1 MKAAIYARYST
12 ALQRQESIE
21 DQYRVCERLAA
32 SHGFT
37 VAGRYSDREISGGT
51 AAREGYQKLLTDAR
65 AGKFAVIVAEDVSRL
80 WRNQA
85 EQSTRLAEL
94 ADLGVDVVTIDLDTR
109 HEETALIL
117 GAVKGAMSESY
128 RQEIG
133 RRTRR
138 GLEGLAVQNRPTGG
152 RAYGYIAATDSPT
165 KQREIDHDQAEVVRR
180 IFGDY
185 ADGMSAASICAAL
198 NREGVPSPGASWSRT
213 ERRADGWVVSCIAGD
228 PKRGTGVLNNEQYV
242 GRTIWNRSRWVRS
255 RQDSAKRRCLP
266 NPRSKWIINIDER
279 LRIVSDDLWQR
290 VKQRQAE
297 GQARVGERIAR
308 GISAS
313 KAALTGPRPKHLL
326 SGLLRCGGCGSS
338 FVSTGR
344 DAYACSSFVHGRACD
359 NTVRVKRS
367 VIEPLLLDG
376 LRSMLLAPGVIE
388 EARRRAVAEVQK
400 ASRPDPAVTRRL
412 AALRAEIDNLTD
424 AIASGALR
432 ASRAIGDRLAT
443 AEAELTKLE
452 SQQPDTSVETVAK
465 LTPRL
470 VDHLRRAADDMPALL
485 RGVNPERGRA
495 VISSLVGDITV
506 RATEAEVSFETKKGA
521 VEGALIR
528 LAGGKH
534 TSVVA
539 GARVVICVLPRRRPR
554 AARK

>member
-1 MKAAIYARYST
+1 VKAAIYARYST
-12 ALQRQESIE
+12 SHQREESIE
-21 DQYRVCERLAA
+21 DQFRVCERLAA

-37 VAGRYSDREISGGT
+37 VAGRYFDKEISGGT

-65 AGKFAVIVAEDVSRL
+65 GGRFAVIVAEDVSRL

-85 EQSTRLAEL
+85 EQSARLAEL

-109 HEETALIL
+109 QEETALIL

-152 RAYGYIAATDSPT
+152 RAYGYIAAADSPS
-165 KQREIDHDQAEVVRR
+165 KQREIDEVQAEVVRR
-180 IFGDY
+180 IFRDY
-185 ADGMSAASICAAL
+185 ADGLSAATICAAL
-198 NREGVPSPGASWSRT
+198 NREGIPSPGASWSRT
-213 ERRADGWVVSCIAGD
+213 ERRAVGWVVSCIAGD
-228 PKRGTGVLNNEQYV
+228 PKRGTGILNNEQYV

-255 RQDSAKRRCLP
+255 RQDSSKRRCLP

-279 LRIVSDDLWQR
+279 LRIVSDDLWNR
-290 VKQRQAE
+290 VKRRQAD
-297 GQARVGERIAR
+297 GIARVGDRIAA
-308 GISAS
+308 GIAVS

-326 SGLLRCGGCGSS
+326 SGVLRCGACGSN

-344 DAYACSSFVHGRACD
+344 DSYACSSFVHGRACD
-359 NTVRVKRS
+359 NTARVKRS

-388 EARRRAVAEVQK
+388 EARRRAVVAVQK
-400 ASRPDPAVTRRL
+400 ANRPDATASRRL
-412 AALRAEIDNLTD
+412 SALRGEIANLTD

-432 ASRAIGDRLAT
+432 ASRSIGERLAA
-443 AEAELTKLE
+443 AEAELARLE
-452 SQQPDTSVETVAK
+452 VRQTDTSSETVAK

-470 VDHLRRAADDMPALL
+470 ADHLRQAAEDMPALL
-485 RGVNPERGRA
+485 RGANPDRGRA

-506 RATEAEVSFETKKGA
+506 RSTEDEVMFETKKGA
-521 VEGALIR
+521 VEGALLR

-539 GARVVICVLPRRRPR
+539 GVGFEPTTFGL
-554 AARK
+554 

>member
-12 ALQRQESIE
+12 SHQREESIE
-21 DQYRVCERLAA
+21 DQFRVCERLAA

-37 VAGRYSDREISGGT
+37 VAGRYSDKEISGGT

-65 AGKFAVIVAEDVSRL
+65 GGKFAVIVAEDVSRL

-85 EQSTRLAEL
+85 EQSARLAEL

-109 HEETALIL
+109 QEETALIL

-152 RAYGYIAATDSPT
+152 RAYGYIAAADSAS
-165 KQREIDHDQAEVVRR
+165 KQREIDEAQAEVVRR
-180 IFGDY
+180 IFRDY
-185 ADGMSAASICAAL
+185 ADGLSAATICAAL

-213 ERRADGWVVSCIAGD
+213 ERRAAGWVVSCIAGD
-228 PKRGTGVLNNEQYV
+228 PKRGTGILNNEQYV

-255 RQDSAKRRCLP
+255 RQDSSKRRCLP
-266 NPRSKWIINIDER
+266 NPRSKWIINTDER
-279 LRIVSDDLWQR
+279 LRIVSDDLWSR
-290 VKQRQAE
+290 VKRRQAD
-297 GQARVGERIAR
+297 GLARVGERIAR
-308 GISAS
+308 GIAAS

-326 SGLLRCGGCGSS
+326 SGVLRCDGCGSN

-344 DAYACSSFVHGRACD
+344 DSYACSSFVHGRACD
-359 NTVRVKRS
+359 NTARVKRS
-367 VIEPLLLDG
+367 AVEPLLLDG
-376 LRSMLLAPGVIE
+376 LRSMMLSPGRIE
-388 EARRRAVAEVQK
+388 EARRRAVAAIQRS
-400 ASRPDPAVTRRL
+400 SRPDPAATRRA
-412 AALRAEIDNLTD
+412 AALRAEIANLTD

-432 ASRAIGDRLAT
+432 ASRSIGERLAA
-443 AEAELTKLE
+443 AEAELAGLE
-452 SQQPDTSVETVAK
+452 ARQTDTSIETVAK

-470 VDHLRRAADDMPALL
+470 ADHLRRVAEDMPALL
-485 RGVNPERGRA
+485 RGTHPERGRA

-506 RATEAEVSFETKKGA
+506 RSTEAEVIFETKKGA
-521 VEGALIR
+521 VEGALMR
-528 LAGGKH
+528 LAGDKH

-539 GARVVICVLPRRRPR
+539 GARIVVCVLQRRRAP
-554 AARK
+554 KSEE

>member
-12 ALQRQESIE
+12 SHQREESID
-21 DQYRVCERLAA
+21 DQFRVCDRLAV

-37 VAGRYSDREISGGT
+37 VAGRYSDKEISGGT

-65 AGKFAVIVAEDVSRL
+65 AGRFVAIVAEDVSRL

-85 EQSTRLAEL
+85 EQSARLAEL

-109 HEETALIL
+109 QEETALIL

-138 GLEGLAVQNRPTGG
+138 GLEGLAVLNRPTGG
-152 RAYGYIAATDSPT
+152 RAYGYIAAADAPT
-165 KQREIDHDQAEVVRR
+165 KQREIDEVQAEVVRR
-180 IFGDY
+180 IFRDY
-185 ADGMSAASICAAL
+185 ADGLSAATICGAL
-198 NREGVPSPGASWSRT
+198 NREGVPSPGASWART
-213 ERRADGWVVSCIAGD
+213 ERRAAGWVVSCIAGD
-228 PKRGTGVLNNEQYV
+228 PKRGTGILNNEQYV

-255 RQDSAKRRCLP
+255 RQDSSKRRCLP

-279 LRIVSDDLWQR
+279 LRIVSDELWNR
-290 VKQRQAE
+290 VKRRQAD
-297 GQARVGERIAR
+297 GLARVGERIAR
-308 GISAS
+308 GISES

-326 SGLLRCGGCGSS
+326 SGLLRCGSCESN

-376 LRSMLLAPGVIE
+376 LKSMLMSPGVIE
-388 EARRRAVAEVQK
+388 EARRRAVTAVQR
-400 ASRPDPAVTRRL
+400 AGRPDATAARRV
-412 AALRAEIDNLTD
+412 AALRGEVANLTD
-424 AIASGALR
+424 AIASGALK
-432 ASRAIGDRLAT
+432 ASRAIGERLAA
-443 AEAELTKLE
+443 AEAELARLE
-452 SQQPDTSVETVAK
+452 AQQTDTSAETVAK

-470 VDHLRRAADDMPALL
+470 VDQLRRAAEDMPALL
-485 RGVNPERGRA
+485 RGAHPERGRA

-506 RATEAEVSFETKKGA
+506 RSTEAEVIFETKKGA
-521 VEGALIR
+521 VEGALMR

-539 GARVVICVLPRRRPR
+539 GVGFEPTTFGL
-554 AARK
+554 